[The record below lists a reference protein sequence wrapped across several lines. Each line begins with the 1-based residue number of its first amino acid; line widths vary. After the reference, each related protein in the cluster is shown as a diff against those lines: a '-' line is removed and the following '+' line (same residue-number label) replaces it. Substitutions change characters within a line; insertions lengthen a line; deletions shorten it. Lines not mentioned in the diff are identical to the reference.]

1 MLFSDFGYKI
11 SDRLENRFYVIVDQT
26 DRELPGALSKQQ
38 MEQDPQQAE
47 PIAISEDFRKEWYYV
62 RLADKMTY
70 KADGEEADAGV
81 YWWHRNA
88 NEPNLYIANSYLQ
101 GIGDFYADDFGALF
115 NSTTRNEIFGRQNIF
130 TAGFNPTAE
139 REDDRYYANLDGQQG
154 PTTGQDVEWSLNG
167 VLYAQDQHYLTEKLS
182 LVAGIQAAYAQRHF
196 YDTYTNSV
204 DGNQSANLIFRTVN
218 PKVGLLYELTDK
230 DQLYANYSRSWQ
242 PPSFDNMVNFD
253 TGPDTSQVLTRLQPQ
268 RAWTAEVGTRD
279 EQGRFEWELSLY
291 HTWLH
296 DELLDLN
303 NAQDVD
309 LGGVNVHRSYHQ
321 GIEAGLEIRLM
332 DSIFVKENKTRL
344 GDRLTLR
351 QNYTLTDLHFDHD
364 PVYGDNRIGGV
375 PIHVYQAQLMY
386 ESPVGFY
393 AGPNLNWV
401 ITPFPVDN
409 ANLLYAPA
417 YALVGFKTGMQLG
430 KGVSVFFDARNL
442 LDQRYA
448 SSVDPI
454 SSERAYPAPIQVFHP
469 GDPRSFYGG
478 VSWKW

>member
-1 MLFSDFGYKI
+1 M
-11 SDRLENRFYVIVDQT
+11 
-26 DRELPGALSKQQ
+26 
-38 MEQDPQQAE
+38 
-47 PIAISEDFRKEWYYV
+47 
-62 RLADKMTY
+62 
-70 KADGEEADAGV
+70 
-81 YWWHRNA
+81 
-88 NEPNLYIANSYLQ
+88 
-101 GIGDFYADDFGALF
+101 
-115 NSTTRNEIFGRQNIF
+115 
-130 TAGFNPTAE
+130 
-139 REDDRYYANLDGQQG
+139 
-154 PTTGQDVEWSLNG
+154 
-167 VLYAQDQHYLTEKLS
+167 
-182 LVAGIQAAYAQRHF
+182 
-196 YDTYTNSV
+196 
-204 DGNQSANLIFRTVN
+204 
-218 PKVGLLYELTDK
+218 
-230 DQLYANYSRSWQ
+230 
-242 PPSFDNMVNFD
+242 
-253 TGPDTSQVLTRLQPQ
+253 Q